1 MADDPASLSH
11 QTALRASSEDEL
23 ALISDEQQAQVR
35 RYTELLLKW
44 NRKINLTRITGE
56 TEIRRHHFG
65 EAFLLSRLLPAS
77 AKRLVDIG
85 SGAGFPGLA
94 VKIARPDIHVT
105 LLEASSKKCA
115 FLREVIAALG
125 FSRDADVVS
134 SRLEDYEPP
143 DTLFDVATMRG
154 VSLTP
159 GVAKKVS
166 ALLKPGGSWFI
177 ITSADRV
184 QTLRGGALKP
194 NQWRLSES
202 ALQEQRVVL
211 KAVKCF
217 T

>member
-1 MADDPASLSH
+1 
-11 QTALRASSEDEL
+11 
-23 ALISDEQQAQVR
+23 
-35 RYTELLLKW
+35 
-44 NRKINLTRITGE
+44 
-56 TEIRRHHFG
+56 
-65 EAFLLSRLLPAS
+65 
-77 AKRLVDIG
+77 
-85 SGAGFPGLA
+85 
-94 VKIARPDIHVT
+94 
-105 LLEASSKKCA
+105 
-115 FLREVIAALG
+115 ALG

-134 SRLEDYEPP
+134 SCLEDYEPP

-154 VSLTP
+154 VRLTP
-159 GVAKKVS
+159 GVAKKGS